1 MIQPPKNY
9 PVLDLTNDR
18 NFKHFFSRDRDV
30 LLSLLKTFLP
40 LPDKQRIQNVDI
52 ISDKKI
58 EAKNTLLKKAQRQDL
73 VQKPLGSEKSHAQPA
88 SSSKAQDLI
97 LKDSALYPSSIDG
110 KQSILDLNVQLNT
123 GEKVDVEI
131 HPRVGGDKGFST
143 VLSSILACKEWYFTG
158 LSSIPLA

>member
-1 MIQPPKNY
+1 MTQQPEKP
-9 PVLDLTNDR
+9 PFLDLTKDGT
-18 NFKHFFSRDRDV
+18 FKFFFSRSKEV

-52 ISDKKI
+52 ILDKKI

-73 VQKPLGSEKSHAQPA
+73 VQKPLGQEKSHAQSA

-110 KQSILDLNVQLNT
+110 KQS
-123 GEKVDVEI
+123 
-131 HPRVGGDKGFST
+131 
-143 VLSSILACKEWYFTG
+143 
-158 LSSIPLA
+158 